1 MFLLLRR
8 SLWVVVLGWYFSLQF
23 GSVCTCVFEGL
34 VVMEVKIL
42 WRVKRVRWEGGG
54 KVEISRPKPLQY
66 DAGHCSYIW
75 RFILSLAT
83 WRVARERVN
92 VSGVVELL
100 LRPDCLGR

>member
-23 GSVCTCVFEGL
+23 GSVCTCVRGTRSYGGEDF
-34 VVMEVKIL
+34 